1 MCPKPGQDLMTSPL
15 WRKESELSGYVAPEP
30 IAVRNGHWKIKVK
43 ELLPKLLNP
52 ENTRTKAKNVNE
64 FSCSIAGDL
73 MDIQRVLGNIRKRS
87 RTNTEDV
94 VTGEIFKELDDYS
107 TGYKIAQK
115 LNVSELNGGGN
126 EKLRK

>member
-1 MCPKPGQDLMTSPL
+1 
-15 WRKESELSGYVAPEP
+15 
-30 IAVRNGHWKIKVK
+30 
-43 ELLPKLLNP
+43 
-52 ENTRTKAKNVNE
+52 
-64 FSCSIAGDL
+64 
-73 MDIQRVLGNIRKRS
+73 MDIQRVLCNIRKRS

-126 EKLRK
+126 EKHLVWSEGVYSLLASEIQTLLFVMTMAGGKYRSEVLDKFASIDRALAIIVQIILKCPTPNPKCE